1 MKLHNET
8 AKEETTMQEFTKH
21 YHCHLCGESYPTKA
35 TADECFWGH
44 SELEILRWV
53 AFELVSNHHFA
64 EKNEAAPCTDTMCF
78 TNDFV
83 KKLNEKFK
91 VAEIDENGL
100 VWSLAIKGKR
110 I

>member
-1 MKLHNET
+1 ME
-8 AKEETTMQEFTKH
+8 EFTEH
-21 YHCHLCGESYPTKA
+21 YHCSICGESYPTKERS
-35 TADECFWGH
+35 DECFWGH

-53 AFELVSNHHFA
+53 AFELVSTHHFA
-64 EKNEAAPCTDTMCF
+64 EKDESALCADAMCF
-78 TNDFV
+78 ASDFI

-110 I
+110 V

>member
-1 MKLHNET
+1 
-8 AKEETTMQEFTKH
+8 MQEFMSH
-21 YHCHLCGESYPTKA
+21 YHCSICGESYPTKQSS
-35 TADECFWGH
+35 DDCFCAH

-64 EKNEAAPCTDTMCF
+64 EKDETALCADTMCF

-83 KKLNEKFK
+83 KKLNDRFK